1 MYSLSYLHLAI
12 YKTQAKVALQ
22 SELKLSNV
30 EPLPV
35 VTGFTTDL
43 TEWKDQ
49 RVEWVTFGRH
59 TYNSEFSELTF
70 SYSLTSTLT

>member
-12 YKTQAKVALQ
+12 YKTQAKAALQ
-22 SELKLSNV
+22 SELRLSNI

-49 RVEWVTFGRH
+49 RVE
-59 TYNSEFSELTF
+59 
-70 SYSLTSTLT
+70 